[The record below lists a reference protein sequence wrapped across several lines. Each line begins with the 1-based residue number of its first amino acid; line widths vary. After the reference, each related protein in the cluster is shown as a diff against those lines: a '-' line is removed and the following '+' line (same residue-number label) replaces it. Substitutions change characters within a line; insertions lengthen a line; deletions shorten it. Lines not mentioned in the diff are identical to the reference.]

1 MSLDAE
7 YRARFND
14 NREKWNDDVRDRL
27 RASLASFR
35 GQTIVLDLHD
45 GRRMSATIAGVDQ
58 DEIQVVDQGDAR
70 IPPPKPITTI
80 ALDQIRE
87 ARLP

>member
-7 YRARFND
+7 YQARFND
-14 NREKWNDDVRDRL
+14 NRDKWNDDVRDRL

-35 GQTIVLDLHD
+35 GQTIVLELTD
-45 GRRMSATIAGVDQ
+45 GRRMTATIAGVDQ
-58 DEIQVVDQGDAR
+58 DEVHVVDQGDASV
-70 IPPPKPITTI
+70 PPPKPITTL